1 MIPTGGVVPSALSRD
16 DGRTQS
22 EAVMDYRNNVERM
35 RQDWRDEDTERHWML
50 AYWATVIVGGLVMF
64 YAGTG
69 GL

>member
-1 MIPTGGVVPSALSRD
+1 
-16 DGRTQS
+16 
-22 EAVMDYRNNVERM
+22 MDYRNNVERL
-35 RQDWRDEDTERHWML
+35 RQDWRDEGTERRWML